1 MVAHPTMVLQM
12 VIFVIISFVV
22 MAQKMS
28 WSDNINLV
36 KEDRITYL
44 VVMLGE
50 DADLVC
56 QVEQAGRKTVG
67 NMKWS
72 TNGNMV
78 ENKIKPTVTRVNSNW
93 MTRSYLHLG
102 NVTLDMDGMT
112 MQCLYEEP
120 VLIDGHTSHNFWPVE
135 ATLAVFTFSGENMG
149 QYGGAV
155 RHRMEQ
161 KIRTLKNIVDATPD
175 LNIKY
180 NNLTEVAKDK
190 TQPAAPCS
198 SAWKIERY

>member
-1 MVAHPTMVLQM
+1 MVSHPTIVLQM
-12 VIFVIISFVV
+12 VIFVIMSSVV

-28 WSDNINLV
+28 SGGNMNLV
-36 KEDRITYL
+36 KEDRMTSL
-44 VVMLGE
+44 VLMVGE
-50 DADLVC
+50 DVDLVC
-56 QVEQAGRKTVG
+56 QVEQARGETLG

-72 TNGNMV
+72 ANGNMV
-78 ENKIKPTVTRVNSNW
+78 ESIKSTVTKAKGTW
-93 MTRSYLHLG
+93 MKKSYLHLG

>member
-1 MVAHPTMVLQM
+1 M
-12 VIFVIISFVV
+12 
-22 MAQKMS
+22 
-28 WSDNINLV
+28 NLV
-36 KEDRITYL
+36 KEDRMTSL
-44 VVMLGE
+44 VLMVGE
-50 DADLVC
+50 DVDLVC
-56 QVEQAGRKTVG
+56 QVEQARGETLG

-72 TNGNMV
+72 ANGNMV
-78 ENKIKPTVTRVNSNW
+78 ESIKSTVTKAKGTW
-93 MTRSYLHLG
+93 MKKSYLHLG